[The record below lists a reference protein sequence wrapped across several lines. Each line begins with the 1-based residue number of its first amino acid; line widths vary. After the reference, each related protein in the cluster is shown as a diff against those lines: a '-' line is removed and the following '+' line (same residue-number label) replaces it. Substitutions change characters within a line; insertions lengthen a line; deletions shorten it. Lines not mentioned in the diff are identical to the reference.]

1 MKILS
6 VDTSTKFL
14 TLAVY
19 NEGRVCEYNLETGNR
34 LSVLLVPHIKIV
46 LKAAGMSLRD
56 IDYFACGLGPG
67 SFTGLRIGVSAVKG
81 FSFALNKPVI
91 GIPTLDALAMNVPS
105 CAKYKNI
112 ITAVDAKRE
121 MVYFCA
127 YKNKDNRCVK
137 TAPYSLIAR
146 DKFLSRIKSPCVVIG
161 DAAGIYRQEILKS
174 APHAEFLDKDS
185 WYPKGHNMVFLALER
200 IKGPKVAGRKR
211 LEPIYLYPKE
221 CQVKRKGAL

>member
-91 GIPTLDALAMNVPS
+91 GIPTLDALA
-105 CAKYKNI
+105 C
-112 ITAVDAKRE
+112 
-121 MVYFCA
+121 F
-127 YKNKDNRCVK
+127 
-137 TAPYSLIAR
+137 
-146 DKFLSRIKSPCVVIG
+146 
-161 DAAGIYRQEILKS
+161 S
-174 APHAEFLDKDS
+174 ASSQLGS
-185 WYPKGHNMVFLALER
+185 
-200 IKGPKVAGRKR
+200 
-211 LEPIYLYPKE
+211 YL
-221 CQVKRKGAL
+221 L